1 MIKRESFMSS
11 INALRYET
19 SSGNGAV
26 KQSRKLIRSAFSYAL
41 LFSSFALDLAHAQS
55 SATLTVSLT
64 VADSCNISG
73 VNHISFGS
81 QTAGQTLTSSQSQAG
96 SVTIVCAGSSTAVSV
111 NFSNGLNS
119 DGSSRRLQ
127 NAAGGSYLSYG
138 LEFSIDGTNY
148 VPVALSHAGVSVTPG
163 SGGTTYNLRASLP
176 SGTSFVR
183 SGAYSDQLTVSI
195 SF

>member
-1 MIKRESFMSS
+1 MSS
-11 INALRYET
+11 IKALRFKSLT
-19 SSGNGAV
+19 SCGAG
-26 KQSRKLIRSAFSYAL
+26 KQSRKLIRSAFSCALFIGFSPNNHAYA
-41 LFSSFALDLAHAQS
+41 QT
-55 SATLTVSLT
+55 SATLSVSLT
-64 VADSCNISG
+64 VADSCNISS
-73 VNHISFGS
+73 VNHISFSS
-81 QTAGQTLTSSQSQAG
+81 QTAGQTLTSVQSQAG
-96 SVTIVCAGSSTAVSV
+96 SVTILCAGSSTAVSV

-127 NAAGGSYLSYG
+127 NASGGSYLSYG

-148 VPVALSHAGVSVTPG
+148 APVALSHSGVVVTPG

-183 SGAYSDQLTVSI
+183 SGTYSDQLTVSI

>member
-1 MIKRESFMSS
+1 
-11 INALRYET
+11 
-19 SSGNGAV
+19 
-26 KQSRKLIRSAFSYAL
+26 
-41 LFSSFALDLAHAQS
+41 
-55 SATLTVSLT
+55 
-64 VADSCNISG
+64 
-73 VNHISFGS
+73 
-81 QTAGQTLTSSQSQAG
+81 
-96 SVTIVCAGSSTAVSV
+96 V

-127 NAAGGSYLSYG
+127 HAAGGSYLSYG
-138 LEFSIDGTNY
+138 LEFSSDGTNY